1 MGGYKIDFLYFI
13 VHDQTDEMKYLSPLR
28 RAVEPEAEIFT
39 FVDSPDLV
47 WSVEPSLSDKLALSR
62 ELENLD
68 GKYLCSEQ

>member
-1 MGGYKIDFLYFI
+1 MGGFKIFFFVFYSSRS
-13 VHDQTDEMKYLSPLR
+13 DEMKYLSPLR

-47 WSVEPSLSDKLALSR
+47 WSVEPSLSDKLASSR
-62 ELENLD
+62 ELENLN

>member
-1 MGGYKIDFLYFI
+1 
-13 VHDQTDEMKYLSPLR
+13 MKYFSPLR

-62 ELENLD
+62 ELENLN

>member
-1 MGGYKIDFLYFI
+1 
-13 VHDQTDEMKYLSPLR
+13 MKYLSPLR

-47 WSVEPSLSDKLALSR
+47 WSVEPSLSDKLASSR

>member
-1 MGGYKIDFLYFI
+1 
-13 VHDQTDEMKYLSPLR
+13 MKYLSPLR